1 MTCCRGTSSFRNAY
15 CRVLVSCIRG
25 VVELLVDNYFACCE
39 SSSVVRHVGAL
50 RHDAH
55 ATDGRCRENCRERVD
70 PQTSLV
76 LQATCEGCEDGVF
89 AEWSYQLYDSD
100 SNTFVSQTLNNVTHQ
115 GSVQPQSQINNY
127 M

>member
-25 VVELLVDNYFACCE
+25 VVELLVDNYLACCK
-39 SSSVVRHVGAL
+39 SSTVVRHVCTL
-50 RHDAH
+50 RHDEH
-55 ATDGRCRENCRERVD
+55 AADGGRCRENCRERVD

-100 SNTFVSQTLNNVTHQ
+100 SNTFVSQTLNNITHQ
-115 GSVQPQSQINNY
+115 GSV
-127 M
+127 